1 MTDPTGLSFVSYRR
15 SRIEECTRLVAAL
28 RERGIPTWRDVDDLN
43 TEPTETELRRVLGDD
58 SVASAILWISPET
71 AESSIIRKVE
81 APIALDRH
89 GRQDGFFVVPVA
101 AGGLGYE
108 EAAEALRTGT
118 SIIDVGRWNI
128 VKLESD
134 PAGQA
139 DIAEVANRVLRQRLQ
154 AIDAASPAGA
164 PLRISLNTRQ
174 RVGHSPGTA
183 LTLDWS
189 HRFGGIQRREAEKA
203 DWQERLLP
211 SLGDVIEAI
220 QRFIPHRRLLASG
233 LCCLPAATALGYHL
247 MATAGIDAA
256 WEQRM
261 PDGTF
266 QHWSLGAD
274 PEESGFSASA
284 VDGSPDAADL
294 AVLVSVN
301 NDVSQAV
308 AASSGETGPF
318 RAYVHIHRA
327 DSGVG
332 AVLDT
337 PGQVADVAR
346 KTVAAARKMRTEYR
360 ITGRIHLFA
369 AVPAGLA
376 MLVGQLLNTLGPVQT
391 YEHIPGD
398 ATGVYKKAGLL
409 GLA

>member
-1 MTDPTGLSFVSYRR
+1 MTDSTGLSFVSYRR
-15 SRIEECTRLVAAL
+15 SRTAECAQLVAAL

-43 TEPTETELRRVLGDD
+43 SEPTETELRRVLGDD

-71 AESSIIRKVE
+71 ADSSIIRKVE
-81 APIALDRH
+81 APVALDRH
-89 GRQDGFFVVPVA
+89 ARQDGFFVVPVA

-108 EAAEALRTGT
+108 EAAAAIRTGT

-134 PAGQA
+134 PASQA

-154 AIDAASPAGA
+154 AIDSASPAGA
-164 PLRISLNTRQ
+164 PLRVSLNTRQ

-189 HRFGGIQRREAEKA
+189 HRFGGIQHREAEKA

-211 SLGDVIEAI
+211 SLSDVMEAI
-220 QRFIPHRRLLASG
+220 QRFVPHRRLLAGG
-233 LCCLPAATALGYHL
+233 LCCLPSATALGYHL
-247 MATAGIDAA
+247 MATAGIDVA

-261 PDGTF
+261 PDGSF
-266 QHWSLGAD
+266 QQWSLGAE
-274 PEESGFSASA
+274 PEESGFSPSTL
-284 VDGSPDAADL
+284 DGSADATDL

-318 RAYVHIHRA
+318 RAYVHIKRG

-337 PGQVADVAR
+337 PGQVADLAR
-346 KTVAAARKMRTEYR
+346 KTVAAARNMRTEYR

-391 YEHIPGD
+391 YEHIPTD
-398 ATGVYKKAGLL
+398 ATGIYRTAGLL
-409 GLA
+409 G

>member
-1 MTDPTGLSFVSYRR
+1 MTDPAGLCFVSYRR
-15 SRIEECTRLVAAL
+15 SRIDECTRLVAGL
-28 RERGIPTWRDVDDLN
+28 RERGIPTWQDVDDLK
-43 TEPTETELRRVLGDD
+43 TEPTEAELRRILDDD

-71 AESSIIRKVE
+71 AASSIIRKVE
-81 APIALDRH
+81 APIALGRH
-89 GRQDGFFVVPVA
+89 SRQDGFFVVPVA
-101 AGGLGYE
+101 VGGLSYE
-108 EAAEALRTGT
+108 DAAEAIRSGT

-134 PAGQA
+134 PVRPS
-139 DIAEVANRVLRQRLQ
+139 DIAEVANRVLSQRLQ
-154 AIDAASPAGA
+154 AIDADSPADA

-174 RVGHSPGTA
+174 RAGHTPGTA

-189 HRFGGIQRREAEKA
+189 HRFAGVQHREASTT

-211 SLGDVIEAI
+211 SLDDITKAI
-220 QRFIPHRRLLASG
+220 QRYVPHRRLLVSG
-233 LCCLPAATALGYHL
+233 LCCLPAATALGRHF
-247 MATAGIDAA
+247 MATSGVDIA

-261 PDGTF
+261 MDGSI
-266 QHWSLGAD
+266 QAWSLRAV
-274 PEESGFSASA
+274 PEESGFSSSN
-284 VDGSPDAADL
+284 VDGSVDATDL

-308 AASSGETGPF
+308 AASYDETGPF
-318 RAYVHIHRA
+318 RAYVHIKRT
-327 DSGVG
+327 DSPVG

-337 PGQVADVAR
+337 PGQATDLAR
-346 KTVAAARKMRTEYR
+346 KTVAAVRNMRTEYH

-391 YEHIPGD
+391 YEHIPTD
-398 ATGVYKKAGLL
+398 ATGRYKTAALL
-409 GLA
+409 G

>member
-15 SRIEECTRLVAAL
+15 SRIEECTRLVAGL
-28 RERGIPTWRDVDDLN
+28 RERGIPTWRDIDDLN
-43 TEPTETELRRVLGDD
+43 TEPTESELRRVLGDD
-58 SVASAILWISPET
+58 SIASAILWISPET

-81 APIALDRH
+81 APVALDRH
-89 GRQDGFFVVPVA
+89 ARQDGFFVVPVA

-139 DIAEVANRVLRQRLQ
+139 DIAEVANRVLRQRLR
-154 AIDAASPAGA
+154 AIDAASPDGV
-164 PLRISLNTRQ
+164 PFRISLNTRQ

-189 HRFGGIQRREAEKA
+189 HRFGGMQRREAEKA
-203 DWQERLLP
+203 DWQESLLP
-211 SLGDVIEAI
+211 SLGSVIEAI
-220 QRFIPHRRLLASG
+220 QRFVPHRRLLAGG
-233 LCCLPAATALGYHL
+233 LCSLPAATALGYHL
-247 MATAGIDAA
+247 MTTAGIDVA

-261 PDGTF
+261 TDGSF
-266 QHWSLGAD
+266 QRWSLAAD
-274 PEESGFSASA
+274 PEESGFSPST
-284 VDGSPDAADL
+284 VDGSADATDL

-318 RAYVHIHRA
+318 RGYVHIKRA

-332 AVLDT
+332 VVLDT
-337 PGQVADVAR
+337 PGQVVDVAR
-346 KTVAAARKMRTEYR
+346 KTVAAARNMRAEYR

-376 MLVGQLLNTLGPVQT
+376 MLMGQLLNTLGPVQT
-391 YEHIPGD
+391 YEHVPTD
-398 ATGVYKKAGLL
+398 ATGRYKAAALL
-409 GLA
+409 G

>member
-15 SRIEECTRLVAAL
+15 SRTAECTQLVAAL

-43 TEPTETELRRVLGDD
+43 SEPTETELRRVLGDD

-71 AESSIIRKVE
+71 ADSSIIRKVE
-81 APIALDRH
+81 APVALDRH
-89 GRQDGFFVVPVA
+89 ARQDGFFVVPVA

-108 EAAEALRTGT
+108 EAAEAIRTST

-134 PAGQA
+134 PASQA
-139 DIAEVANRVLRQRLQ
+139 DIAEVADRVLRQRLQ
-154 AIDAASPAGA
+154 AIDAANPADA

-189 HRFGGIQRREAEKA
+189 HRFGGIQHREAEKA

-211 SLGDVIEAI
+211 SLRDAMEAI
-220 QRFIPHRRLLASG
+220 QRFVPHRRLLAGG

-247 MATAGIDAA
+247 MATAGIDVA

-261 PDGTF
+261 PDGSF
-266 QHWSLGAD
+266 QQWSMGSE
-274 PEESGFSASA
+274 PEKSGFSPST
-284 VDGSPDAADL
+284 VDGSADATDL

-318 RAYVHIHRA
+318 RAYVHIKRA

-346 KTVAAARKMRTEYR
+346 KTVAAARNMRTEYR

-369 AVPAGLA
+369 AIPAALA
-376 MLVGQLLNTLGPVQT
+376 MLIGQLLNTLGPVQT
-391 YEHIPGD
+391 YEHIPTD
-398 ATGVYKKAGLL
+398 ATGIYKTAGLL
-409 GLA
+409 G

>member
-43 TEPTETELRRVLGDD
+43 TEPTESELRRVLGDD

-81 APIALDRH
+81 APVALDRH
-89 GRQDGFFVVPVA
+89 ARQDGFFVVPVA
-101 AGGLGYE
+101 AGGLSYE

-139 DIAEVANRVLRQRLQ
+139 DITEVANRVLRQRLQ
-154 AIDAASPAGA
+154 AIDAASPDGV
-164 PLRISLNTRQ
+164 PFRISLNTRQ

-183 LTLDWS
+183 LSLDWS
-189 HRFGGIQRREAEKA
+189 HRFGGIQHREAEKA
-203 DWQERLLP
+203 AWQESLLP
-211 SLGDVIEAI
+211 SLGGVIEAI
-220 QRFIPHRRLLASG
+220 QRFVPHRRLLAGG
-233 LCCLPAATALGYHL
+233 LCSLPAATALGYHL
-247 MATAGIDAA
+247 MATAGIDVA

-261 PDGTF
+261 PDGSL
-266 QHWSLGAD
+266 QQWSLAAD
-274 PEESGFSASA
+274 PEESGFSAST
-284 VDGSPDAADL
+284 VDGSADAIDL

-318 RAYVHIHRA
+318 RAYVHIMRP

-337 PGQVADVAR
+337 PGQVVDVAR
-346 KTVAAARKMRTEYR
+346 KTVAAARNMRTEYR
-360 ITGRIHLFA
+360 ITGRIHLFV

-376 MLVGQLLNTLGPVQT
+376 MLMGQLLNTLGPVQT
-391 YEHIPGD
+391 YEHVPTD
-398 ATGVYKKAGLL
+398 ATGRYKAAALL
-409 GLA
+409 G

>member
-1 MTDPTGLSFVSYRR
+1 M
-15 SRIEECTRLVAAL
+15 EECARLIASL
-28 RERGIPTWRDVDDLN
+28 RERGIPTWRDVDDLK
-43 TEPTETELRRVLGDD
+43 TEPTEAELRRIFNDD
-58 SVASAILWISPET
+58 SIASAILWISPET
-71 AESSIIRKVE
+71 AGSPIIRKVE

-89 GRQDGFFVVPVA
+89 SRQDGFFVVPVA

-108 EAAEALRTGT
+108 EAAEAIRSGT

-128 VKLESD
+128 VQLGPD
-134 PAGQA
+134 PAEDA
-139 DIAEVANRVLRQRLQ
+139 DVIEVANRVLHQRLQ
-154 AIDAASPAGA
+154 AINADSSADA

-189 HRFGGIQRREAEKA
+189 HRFGGLQHREAKTA

-211 SLGDVIEAI
+211 SLNDVTKAI
-220 QRFIPHRRLLASG
+220 QRFVPHRRLVAHG

-247 MATAGIDAA
+247 MATAGIDIA

-261 PDGTF
+261 TDGST
-266 QHWSLGAD
+266 QPWSLRD
-274 PEESGFSASA
+274 VPEDCGFSSSN
-284 VDGSPDAADL
+284 VDGSVDATDL

-308 AASSGETGPF
+308 AASSHETGPF
-318 RAYVHIHRA
+318 RAYVHIKRT
-327 DSGVG
+327 DSPLGV
-332 AVLDT
+332 VLNT
-337 PGQVADVAR
+337 PGQATDLAR
-346 KTVAAARKMRTEYR
+346 KTVTAVRKIRTEYR

-376 MLVGQLLNTLGPVQT
+376 MLVGQLLNTMGPVQT
-391 YEHIPGD
+391 YEHIPTD
-398 ATGVYKKAGLL
+398 ATGKYMAAALL
-409 GLA
+409 G

>member
-1 MTDPTGLSFVSYRR
+1 MTDATGLSFVSYRR

-81 APIALDRH
+81 APIAFDRH
-89 GRQDGFFVVPVA
+89 GRQDGFFIVPVA

-108 EAAEALRTGT
+108 AAAEAIRTGT
-118 SIIDVGRWNI
+118 SIVDVGRWNI
-128 VKLESD
+128 VKLDSD

-139 DIAEVANRVLRQRLQ
+139 DVAEVANRVLRQRLQ

-164 PLRISLNTRQ
+164 PFRISLNTRQ

-211 SLGDVIEAI
+211 SLRNVVEAT
-220 QRFIPHRRLLASG
+220 QRFIPHRRLLADG

-247 MATAGIDAA
+247 MATAGIDVA

-266 QHWSLGAD
+266 QHWSLGAG
-274 PEESGFSASA
+274 PEESGFSAST
-284 VDGSPDAADL
+284 VDGNVDAADL

-318 RAYVHIHRA
+318 RAYVHIKMN
-327 DSGVG
+327 DNGVG
-332 AVLDT
+332 AVLGT
-337 PGQVADVAR
+337 PGQATDVAR
-346 KTVAAARKMRTEYR
+346 KTIAAARKTRTEYQ
-360 ITGRIHLFA
+360 ISGRIHLFA

-391 YEHIPGD
+391 YEHIPSD
-398 ATGVYKKAGLL
+398 ATGIYKKAGLL
-409 GLA
+409 G

>member
-15 SRIEECTRLVAAL
+15 SRLEECTRLVAGL
-28 RERGIPTWRDVDDLN
+28 RERGIPTWRDVDDLR
-43 TEPTETELRRVLGDD
+43 TEPTETELRRVLSDD

-71 AESSIIRKVE
+71 ADSPIIRKVE

-89 GRQDGFFVVPVA
+89 ARQDGFFVVPVA

-108 EAAEALRTGT
+108 EAAEAIRTGT
-118 SIIDVGRWNI
+118 SIVDVGRWNI
-128 VKLESD
+128 VKLDSD

-139 DIAEVANRVLRQRLQ
+139 DVAEVANRVLRQRLQ
-154 AIDAASPAGA
+154 SIDAASPADV
-164 PLRISLNTRQ
+164 PLRIALNTRQ
-174 RVGHSPGTA
+174 SVGHQPGTA

-189 HRFGGIQRREAEKA
+189 HRFGGVQRREAGKD

-211 SLGDVIEAI
+211 SLDDVVESI
-220 QRFIPHRRLLASG
+220 QRFVPHRRLLAGG

-247 MATAGIDAA
+247 MATSGINVA

-261 PDGTF
+261 PDGTT
-266 QHWSLGAD
+266 QHWSLAA
-274 PEESGFSASA
+274 PAEESGFSWST
-284 VDGSPDAADL
+284 VDGSIDATDL

-308 AASSGETGPF
+308 AASSEETGPF
-318 RAYVHIHRA
+318 RVYVHIKMK

-332 AVLDT
+332 SVLDT
-337 PGQVADVAR
+337 PGQATDVAR
-346 KTVAAARKMRTEYR
+346 KTAAAVRKTRTEYH

-391 YEHIPGD
+391 YEHIPSD
-398 ATGVYKKAGLL
+398 ATGKYKAAAVL
-409 GLA
+409 G

>member
-15 SRIEECTRLVAAL
+15 SRIEECTRLVSAL

-43 TEPTETELRRVLGDD
+43 TEPTESELRRVLGDD

-81 APIALDRH
+81 APVALDRH
-89 GRQDGFFVVPVA
+89 ARQDGFFVVPVA

-118 SIIDVGRWNI
+118 SIIDVGRWKI

-139 DIAEVANRVLRQRLQ
+139 DIAEVTNRVLRQRLQ
-154 AIDAASPAGA
+154 AIDSASPAGV

-174 RVGHSPGTA
+174 RVGHLPGTA

-203 DWQERLLP
+203 DWQESLLP
-211 SLGDVIEAI
+211 SLGGVIEAI
-220 QRFIPHRRLLASG
+220 QRFVPHRRLLAGG

-247 MATAGIDAA
+247 MATAGIDVA

-261 PDGTF
+261 TDGSF
-266 QHWSLGAD
+266 QQWSLAAD
-274 PEESGFSASA
+274 PEESGFSAST
-284 VDGSPDAADL
+284 VDGNTDATDL

-318 RAYVHIHRA
+318 RAYVHIKRA

-332 AVLDT
+332 AVLET
-337 PGQVADVAR
+337 PGQVVDVAR
-346 KTVAAARKMRTEYR
+346 QDRGGGTQDTSRVPDHRSHTPVRSGS
-360 ITGRIHLFA
+360 GRSGHA
-369 AVPAGLA
+369 DRPTAQYPGAGPNL
-376 MLVGQLLNTLGPVQT
+376 
-391 YEHIPGD
+391 
-398 ATGVYKKAGLL
+398 
-409 GLA
+409 

>member
-15 SRIEECTRLVAAL
+15 SRTEECTHLVAAL

-58 SVASAILWISPET
+58 SVASAILWISPEM

-81 APIALDRH
+81 APVALDRH

-139 DIAEVANRVLRQRLQ
+139 DITEVANRVLRQRLQ
-154 AIDAASPAGA
+154 AIDTGSPAGA
-164 PLRISLNTRQ
+164 PFRISLNTRQ

-189 HRFGGIQRREAEKA
+189 HRFGGIQRREAGKA
-203 DWQERLLP
+203 DWQESLLP
-211 SLGDVIEAI
+211 SLSDVIEAI
-220 QRFIPHRRLLASG
+220 QRFVPHRRLLAGG

-247 MATAGIDAA
+247 MATAGIDVA

-261 PDGTF
+261 TNGSF
-266 QHWSLGAD
+266 QQWSLAAD
-274 PEESGFSASA
+274 PEESGFSTST
-284 VDGSPDAADL
+284 VDGSADATDL
-294 AVLVSVN
+294 AVMVSVN

-318 RAYVHIHRA
+318 RAYLHMRRA

-332 AVLDT
+332 ALLDT

-346 KTVAAARKMRTEYR
+346 KTVVAARNMRTEYR

-376 MLVGQLLNTLGPVQT
+376 MLIGQLLNTLGPVQT
-391 YEHIPGD
+391 YEHIPRD
-398 ATGVYKKAGLL
+398 ATGIYKPAGLL
-409 GLA
+409 G

>member
-15 SRIEECTRLVAAL
+15 SRMEECARLIASL
-28 RERGIPTWRDVDDLN
+28 RERGIPTWRDVDDLK
-43 TEPTETELRRVLGDD
+43 TEPTEAELRRILNDD
-58 SVASAILWISPET
+58 SIASAILWISPET
-71 AESSIIRKVE
+71 AGSPIIKKVE
-81 APIALDRH
+81 APIVLDRH
-89 GRQDGFFVVPVA
+89 SRQDGFFVVPVA

-108 EAAEALRTGT
+108 EAAEAIRSGT

-134 PAGQA
+134 PAEDA
-139 DIAEVANRVLRQRLQ
+139 DVTEVANRVLHQRLQ
-154 AIDAASPAGA
+154 AVDADSSADA

-183 LTLDWS
+183 LTIDWS
-189 HRFGGIQRREAEKA
+189 HRFGGVQHREAETA

-211 SLGDVIEAI
+211 SLNDVTKAI
-220 QRFIPHRRLLASG
+220 QRFVPHRRLVASG

-247 MATAGIDAA
+247 MATAGIDIS

-261 PDGTF
+261 TDGSI
-266 QHWSLGAD
+266 QPWSLRAV
-274 PEESGFSASA
+274 PEDCGFSASN
-284 VDGSPDAADL
+284 VDGSVDATDL

-308 AASSGETGPF
+308 AASSDEAGPF
-318 RAYVHIHRA
+318 RAYVHIKQA
-327 DSGVG
+327 ESPLG
-332 AVLDT
+332 AMLDT
-337 PGQVADVAR
+337 PGQATDLAR
-346 KTVAAARKMRTEYR
+346 KTVAAVREIRIEYR

-376 MLVGQLLNTLGPVQT
+376 MLVGQLLNTIGPVQT
-391 YEHIPGD
+391 YEHIPTD
-398 ATGVYKKAGLL
+398 ATGRYKTAALL
-409 GLA
+409 R

>member
-15 SRIEECTRLVAAL
+15 SRTAECTRLVAAL

-43 TEPTETELRRVLGDD
+43 SEPTETELRRVLGDD

-71 AESSIIRKVE
+71 ADSSIIRKVE
-81 APIALDRH
+81 APVALDRH
-89 GRQDGFFVVPVA
+89 ARQDGFFVVPVA

-108 EAAEALRTGT
+108 EAAEAIRTSA

-134 PAGQA
+134 PASQA

-154 AIDAASPAGA
+154 AIDAANPADA

-189 HRFGGIQRREAEKA
+189 HKFGGIQHREAEKA

-211 SLGDVIEAI
+211 SLRDAMEAI
-220 QRFIPHRRLLASG
+220 QRFVPHRRLLAGG

-247 MATAGIDAA
+247 MATAGIDVA

-261 PDGTF
+261 PDGSF
-266 QHWSLGAD
+266 QQWSMGSE
-274 PEESGFSASA
+274 PEESGFSPST
-284 VDGSPDAADL
+284 VDGSADATDL

-318 RAYVHIHRA
+318 RAYVHIKRA

-346 KTVAAARKMRTEYR
+346 KTVAAARNMRTEYR

-369 AVPAGLA
+369 AIPAGLA
-376 MLVGQLLNTLGPVQT
+376 MLIGQLLNTLGPVQT
-391 YEHIPGD
+391 YEHIPTD
-398 ATGVYKKAGLL
+398 ATGIYKTAGLL
-409 GLA
+409 G